1 MTEELVSSGKRG
13 HMMKKIA
20 MFDTKPYD
28 KFWFDKENKKYEM
41 IYIESRLNHKTAKL
55 AEGCDVVCAFVNDCI
70 DAKTINELEKMN
82 IRLLAMRCAGYSN
95 VDFEAAHHKVHV
107 VRVPAYSPYAVA
119 EHTMALLLTL
129 NRKTNKA
136 YNRTRDFNFS
146 LNGLTGT
153 VLHNKTVGVIGT
165 GKIGRCFIDICKGF
179 GMEILAYDPYPV
191 EGLDVTY
198 VGLDELLNR
207 SDIISLH
214 CPLTKETEHILSEDA
229 FSKMKKGVYVINTS
243 RGGLV
248 DTDALIDAL
257 NNKIVAGAGLDVYEE
272 EAGFFFED
280 RSDMIMSDDRLAL
293 LVSKPNVLLTAHQAF
308 LAEEALESIAKTTL
322 NNIEAYLEYGELK
335 NQVVYTAKEQKIIEK
350 HD

>member
-1 MTEELVSSGKRG
+1 
-13 HMMKKIA
+13 MKKIA

-28 KFWFDKENKKYEM
+28 KVWFDRENKKYE
-41 IYIESRLNHKTAKL
+41 IVYIESRLNHKTAKL
-55 AEGCDVVCAFVNDCI
+55 AEGCDAVCAFVNDRI
-70 DAKTINELEKMN
+70 DAKTIDELDKMD

-165 GKIGRCFIDICKGF
+165 GKIGQCFINICKGF
-179 GMEILAYDPYPV
+179 GMEVLAYDPYPV
-191 EGLDVTY
+191 EGLGVEY
-198 VGLDELLNR
+198 VEMDELLKR

-214 CPLTKETEHILSEDA
+214 CPLTKDTEYILSKEA
-229 FSKMKKGVYVINTS
+229 FSKMKKGVYIINTS

-257 NNKIVAGAGLDVYEE
+257 NDKTVAGAGLDVYEE
-272 EAGFFFED
+272 EAAFFFED
-280 RSDMIMSDDRLAL
+280 RSDKIMSDDRLAL

-322 NNIEAYLEYGELK
+322 SNIEAYLEKGELK
-335 NQVVYTAKEQKIIEK
+335 NQVVYTTKEKKIIEK

>member
-1 MTEELVSSGKRG
+1 
-13 HMMKKIA
+13 MKKIA

-28 KFWFDKENKKYEM
+28 KKWFDKENTKYE
-41 IYIESRLNHKTAKL
+41 IVYIESRLNYKTAIL
-55 AEGCDVVCAFVNDCI
+55 AEGCDAVCAFVNDCVNE
-70 DAKTINELEKMN
+70 KTIDVLEGLGIK
-82 IRLLAMRCAGYSN
+82 LLAMRCAGYSN
-95 VDFEAAHHKVHV
+95 VDFEAAHHRIHV

-153 VLHNKTVGVIGT
+153 VLHDKTVGVIGT

-179 GMEILAYDPYPV
+179 GMHVIAYDLYPAKD
-191 EGLDVTY
+191 LDVEY
-198 VGLDELLNR
+198 VELEDLFMR

-214 CPLTKETEHILSEDA
+214 CPLTKETDHILSQAA

-257 NNKIVAGAGLDVYEE
+257 NNKTVAGAGLDVYEE
-272 EAGFFFED
+272 EAAFFFED
-280 RSDMIMSDDRLAL
+280 RSDMIMEDDRLAL

-322 NNIEAYLEYGELK
+322 SNIEAYLEHGELK
-335 NQVVYTAKEQKIIEK
+335 NQVVYITKEQKIIEK
-350 HD
+350 RDE